1 MFSAPGRSQMECWT
15 VRLGAGAGRNL
26 CSGRENPSRQIE
38 STHFGVRTMRI
49 SIIRGSSAAALA
61 ATFAIASPAFAQ
73 HATRDAESEESR
85 NDIIVTGQ
93 QAQKQVVSDGN
104 IGVLGNKDALST
116 PFNITSYTA
125 QLILDQQ
132 SETIGDVLEN
142 DPSVRT
148 TYGSGN
154 QSELF
159 VIRGF
164 ALNGDDVSIDGLYG
178 VTPRQLVSP
187 ELYES
192 VQVLNGAS
200 AFLFGAAPG
209 GSGIGGGINLVPKR
223 AQKTLIRGTASYS
236 ADGILG
242 GNVDIGTRF

>member
-1 MFSAPGRSQMECWT
+1 MPIAKGSSLFVLA
-15 VRLGAGAGRNL
+15 
-26 CSGRENPSRQIE
+26 
-38 STHFGVRTMRI
+38 TMLVYATPALAQD
-49 SIIRGSSAAALA
+49 SSAAPVQ
-61 ATFAIASPAFAQ
+61 TN
-73 HATRDAESEESR
+73 D
-85 NDIIVTGQ
+85 DIIVTAQ
-93 QAQKQVVSDGN
+93 QAQKQVVSDGT
-104 IGVLGNKDALST
+104 IGVLGSKDAMST
-116 PFNITSYTA
+116 PFSVTTYTA

-142 DPSVRT
+142 DPAVRT

-187 ELYES
+187 ELYEG

-200 AFLFGAAPG
+200 AFLLGAAP
-209 GSGIGGGINLVPKR
+209 SGRVSGAASISPRR
-223 AQKTLIRGTASYS
+223 AQRTLMRVTASYG
-236 ADGILG
+236 ADSTFG
-242 GNVDIGTRF
+242 GNADLGARFGPDGEFGDPLNGAGQGAVPARLMILKKFCLSDGDSC